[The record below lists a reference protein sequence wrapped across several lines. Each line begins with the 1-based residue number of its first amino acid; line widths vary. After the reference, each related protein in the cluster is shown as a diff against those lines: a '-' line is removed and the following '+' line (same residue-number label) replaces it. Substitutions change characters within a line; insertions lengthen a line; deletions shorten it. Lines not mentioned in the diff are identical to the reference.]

1 MLDEVFRELL
11 VLESNAKAIE
21 HRLNALTHCIYDTPA
36 EQKMKI
42 RSAARGRKANKRLQ
56 CSKEISER
64 GW

>member
-36 EQKMKI
+36 EQKNENSKCC
-42 RSAARGRKANKRLQ
+42 KRTQ
-56 CSKEISER
+56 
-64 GW
+64 GQ